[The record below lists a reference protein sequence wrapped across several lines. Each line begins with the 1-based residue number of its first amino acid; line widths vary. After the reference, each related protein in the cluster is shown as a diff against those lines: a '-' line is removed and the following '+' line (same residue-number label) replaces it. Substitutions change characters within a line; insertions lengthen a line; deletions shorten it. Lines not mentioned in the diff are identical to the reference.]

1 MSDIRPFKIEVSDS
15 EIKELKT
22 RLKNTRWPESST
34 LSGWEQGVPLDYA
47 MDLINYW
54 QADYNWKECE
64 STLNKLPQFSTLIDE
79 QEIVFIHKESQC
91 KRAKPLILTHGWP
104 GSVIEF
110 IKILDRFYSEAIRK
124 A

>member
-34 LSGWEQGVPLDYA
+34 LSRWEQGVPLDYA

-54 QADYNWKECE
+54 QADYN
-64 STLNKLPQFSTLIDE
+64 
-79 QEIVFIHKESQC
+79 
-91 KRAKPLILTHGWP
+91 
-104 GSVIEF
+104 
-110 IKILDRFYSEAIRK
+110 
-124 A
+124 

>member
-47 MDLINYW
+47 MDL
-54 QADYNWKECE
+54 
-64 STLNKLPQFSTLIDE
+64 
-79 QEIVFIHKESQC
+79 
-91 KRAKPLILTHGWP
+91 
-104 GSVIEF
+104 
-110 IKILDRFYSEAIRK
+110 
-124 A
+124 